1 MIGNGRWASLPSPSS
16 ASWTRSS
23 WTAGLA
29 PVWTCNPRW
38 RRFAKLGDERNS
50 GNWGIR
56 PLPAFSIYWRRY
68 RRCLVRADAWQRTR
82 SSSKAA
88 PPAAEA
94 KKPPEGQSSKPSQRH
109 KTQSDRP
116 TDVLRVRRRQ
126 ALPQAGSILMK
137 DRHCRWFFCEYKT
150 WQGHFQHH
158 GALSHGE
165 ESRNEPNQPPN
176 QPPMLDSLL
185 QR

>member
-1 MIGNGRWASLPSPSS
+1 M
-16 ASWTRSS
+16 
-23 WTAGLA
+23 
-29 PVWTCNPRW
+29 
-38 RRFAKLGDERNS
+38 
-50 GNWGIR
+50 
-56 PLPAFSIYWRRY
+56 
-68 RRCLVRADAWQRTR
+68 
-82 SSSKAA
+82 
-88 PPAAEA
+88 
-94 KKPPEGQSSKPSQRH
+94 
-109 KTQSDRP
+109 
-116 TDVLRVRRRQ
+116 RRRQ

-185 QR
+185 QRRGERDTGEEGVRLATFFDPKNR